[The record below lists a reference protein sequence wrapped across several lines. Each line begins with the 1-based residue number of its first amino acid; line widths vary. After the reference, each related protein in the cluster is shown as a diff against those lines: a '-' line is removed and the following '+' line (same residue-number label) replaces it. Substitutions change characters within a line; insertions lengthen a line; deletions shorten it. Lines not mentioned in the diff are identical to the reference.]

1 MEFKD
6 VFKERRQALKLSL
19 KDIADAVGVSVPTVQ
34 RWESGEIKNLR
45 RDKIYKLVSILDVP
59 VEKLMGWDDRPAT
72 IALSRADNKYDD
84 LPEEAQQEIEN
95 FIAYTRQKYKKKN

>member
-6 VFKERRQALKLSL
+6 IFKERRQALKLSL
-19 KDIADAVGVSVPTVQ
+19 KEIADAVGVSVPTVQ

-45 RDKIYKLVSILDVP
+45 RDKIGKLSSILDVP
-59 VEKLMGWDDRPAT
+59 VEKILGRDDRPAT
-72 IALSRADNKYDD
+72 IALSRADNPYDD

-95 FIAYTRQKYKKKN
+95 FIEYTRQKYKKQD